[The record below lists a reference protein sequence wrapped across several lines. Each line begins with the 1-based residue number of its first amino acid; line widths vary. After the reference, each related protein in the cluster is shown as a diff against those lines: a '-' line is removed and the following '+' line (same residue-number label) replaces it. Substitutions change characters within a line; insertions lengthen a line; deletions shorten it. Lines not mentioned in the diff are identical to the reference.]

1 MFGLIGI
8 YTEHIR
14 LAVALPLFATRF
26 LCIRPFLAGVGS
38 ATATNSRH
46 GEKGRARRL
55 FSFVGFN
62 CQRPVLAHSGDSLR
76 RNECPLSGEA
86 VIGPT
91 ANQPRFMNTRPNAA
105 GRYLG
110 AGAGAAPGA
119 AACGLRAGAGL
130 LAGLGAATA
139 GFGFTDGSSMVM
151 AESGKR
157 VQYWF
162 LPRSEMPI

>member
-1 MFGLIGI
+1 ML
-8 YTEHIR
+8 R
-14 LAVALPLFATRF
+14 L
-26 LCIRPFLAGVGS
+26 S
-38 ATATNSRH
+38 H
-46 GEKGRARRL
+46 
-55 FSFVGFN
+55 
-62 CQRPVLAHSGDSLR
+62 
-76 RNECPLSGEA
+76 
-86 VIGPT
+86 
-91 ANQPRFMNTRPNAA
+91 A

-130 LAGLGAATA
+130 VAGLGAATA

-162 LPRSEMPI
+162 LPNSEMPI